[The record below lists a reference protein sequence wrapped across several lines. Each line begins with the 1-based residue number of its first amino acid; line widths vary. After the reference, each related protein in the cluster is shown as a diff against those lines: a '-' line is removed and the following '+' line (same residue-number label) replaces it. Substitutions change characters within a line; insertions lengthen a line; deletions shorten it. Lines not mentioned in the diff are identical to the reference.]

1 MKPLHIALSAL
12 LPLFALFAKA
22 NAKTIV
28 VCADCN
34 YCMPGDAVAVAEA
47 GDTILIKPGTYYE
60 TNIEV
65 DKALTIIGENFP
77 VIDGQ
82 MLDHIITVTAD
93 SVSIQGLQVQNVG
106 LSFIEDRA
114 AIRLSKVSHF
124 EIVNNKIFNA
134 FFAIYAAN
142 SSYGI
147 IKGNEVHGQAVEEM
161 TSGNAIHAW
170 YCTHLDIE
178 GNEVY
183 GHRDGIY
190 LEFVHKSRIFGNK
203 SHNNLRYGL
212 HFMFSNDDQY
222 YGNTFRNN
230 GAGVAVMFSKRILM
244 HDNLF
249 INNWGRS
256 SYGLLLKEIN
266 DAEIF
271 HNIFDTNTLG
281 IFIEGSNRI
290 TYRENDFLRNGWAI
304 KMHGGCTDNHFSQNN
319 FLQNTFDMAAEAQGV
334 DNSYDENHWSEYTG
348 YDLDKDG
355 LGDVPFRPV
364 KLFSYLVNQTP
375 ESIVLLRSPF
385 VGLLNFSEKASPIF
399 TPTNLMDHT
408 PLMKPFSWDKK
419 IQ

>member
-1 MKPLHIALSAL
+1 MKTLHIALSAL
-12 LPLFALFAKA
+12 LPLFALFAEA

-34 YCMPGDAVAVAEA
+34 YCMPGDAIAVAEA

-93 SVSIQGLQVQNVG
+93 SVSIRGLQVQNVG

-114 AIRLSKVSHF
+114 AIRIEKARHFKIIDNKV
-124 EIVNNKIFNA
+124 FNA

-142 SSYGI
+142 STHGI
-147 IKGNEVHGQAVEEM
+147 IKGNEVRGEAVEEM

-178 GNEVY
+178 DNELY

-190 LEFVHKSRIFGNK
+190 LEFVHHSRIFGNK

-222 YGNTFRNN
+222 YDNVFRNN

-304 KMHGGCTDNHFSQNN
+304 KMHGGCTDNHFTHNN
-319 FLQNTFDMAAEAQGV
+319 FLQNTFDIAAEARGV

-399 TPTNLMDHT
+399 TPTDLMDHT
-408 PLMKPFSWDKK
+408 PLMKPFSRDQK